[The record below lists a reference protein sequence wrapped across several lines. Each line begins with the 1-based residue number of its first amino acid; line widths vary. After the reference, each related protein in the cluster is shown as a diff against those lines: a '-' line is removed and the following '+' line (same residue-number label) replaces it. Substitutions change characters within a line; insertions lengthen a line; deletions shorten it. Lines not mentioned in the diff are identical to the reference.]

1 MRYLTITPN
10 GALQLITSSSGG
22 IGFNYF
28 RVESTLLIEPGRIMQ
43 SPQVEILGI
52 GNIEIEGA
60 MEIR

>member
-10 GALQLITSSSGG
+10 GALQLITSSGG